1 MSRANFNRRQFL
13 GAAAGAM
20 GWAASG
26 FARASSTSAPSALP
40 VRDGFSFLHSYEST
54 GRYWRGIGKAGLI
67 RPTNGVRLVNS
78 PFGDDDQHRFNAVA
92 AKGGP
97 LHAIL
102 TERKPWFVIDR
113 VVGGSPYRDY
123 DFDKALIAD
132 YDQLLGGRFLGGQVH
147 EVLSNT
153 HNDWNRL
160 TQANPE
166 KAAGPI
172 DPDDFKEH
180 FDWTNVSR
188 CLEYGTLED
197 YRGRIR
203 PADAAAYWVEAER
216 NTKRQGDRFG
226 GRFSYAEGTGHGEL
240 VWSTFYRFGARS
252 CFVEVGPWASAQTQ
266 FSIAVAR
273 GAARA
278 AGRPWGVFFA
288 PWGPSGCTS
297 WVEPEDSSWRAAR
310 SWLDGSGWPVGP
322 DRGPSSAFQRRAF
335 FHAYLSGAHTLH
347 EEWGAED
354 NLSDIDAGVLSSY
367 GKVTR
372 DLLDF
377 QDANPD
383 VGAPFTPIAMVAEVV
398 VPPNAA
404 EWTAVKASLFDLSEF
419 DKAQAERPSAN
430 PAEAFCYPP
439 MALPEVFDVIPA
451 DAPQA
456 LMDAYRTVIRT
467 SDADAVERLRAAVAE
482 HCPFRLETTLN
493 AQVNHR
499 AADGAW
505 ILGLYNP
512 WGATRGDVDDT
523 GSVLDSECRQRDQ
536 ITAKTAVESVRVLH
550 AWPEGTTAQLKDRAI
565 ECEVGP
571 GGTLILEVRIKGA

>member
-1 MSRANFNRRQFL
+1 MNRSNFNRRHFL
-13 GAAAGAM
+13 GTTAAAI

-26 FARASSTSAPSALP
+26 FTRSATAAPVLP
-40 VRDGFSFLHSYEST
+40 TRDGFSFLHSYEST
-54 GRYWRGIGKAGLI
+54 GGYWRGIEKAGLI

-78 PFGDDDQHRFNAVA
+78 PFGDDDAHRFNAVA

-102 TERKPWFVIDR
+102 AERKPWFVIDR

-123 DFDKALIAD
+123 AFDKALIAD
-132 YDQLLGGRFLGGQVH
+132 YAQLLGDRFLGGQVH

-153 HNDWNRL
+153 NNDWGRL
-160 TQANPE
+160 SGAKPE
-166 KAAGPI
+166 KAGEPI
-172 DPDDFKEH
+172 NPDDFKAI
-180 FDWTNVSR
+180 FDWSNVSKS
-188 CLEYGTLED
+188 LEYGTLED
-197 YRGRIR
+197 YRGRTR
-203 PADAAAYWVEAER
+203 PADAKAYWAEAEY

-226 GRFSYAEGTGHGEL
+226 GRFSYAEGTGYGEL
-240 VWSTFYRFGARS
+240 VWPTFYRFGARS

-266 FSIAVAR
+266 FSIASAR

-322 DRGPSSAFQRRAF
+322 EQGPSSAFQRRAF

-347 EEWGAED
+347 EEWGAEG

-377 QDANPD
+377 QDAHPD

-398 VPPNAA
+398 LPPNAA
-404 EWTAVKASLFDLSEF
+404 EWAAVKTLLFAPSEF
-419 DKAQAERPSAN
+419 DKAQTARPSAN
-430 PAEAFCYPP
+430 VAEAACYPW
-439 MALPEVFDVIPA
+439 MTLPEVFDVIPA

-456 LMDAYRTVIRT
+456 LVGTYRTVIPAA
-467 SDADAVERLRAAVAE
+467 DADAADRLRAAVAE
-482 HCPFRLETTLN
+482 HCPFRIESTLN
-493 AQVNHR
+493 IQVNHR

-505 ILGLYNP
+505 ILGIYNP
-512 WGATRGDVDDT
+512 WGATRGDVDNT
-523 GSVLDSECRQRDQ
+523 GSILDPECRQRDQ
-536 ITAKTAVESVRVLH
+536 ITAKTGVESARVLH
-550 AWPEGTTAQLKDRAI
+550 AWPEGTTAKLKDGAV

-571 GGTLILEVRIKGA
+571 GGTLILEVRIKA